1 VSVSDLYIP
10 RIGPHIFPCSRI
22 GRLILEIYKSLTDT
36 VCECRNRET
45 EHYNSVLEMVGC
57 LRAVIGIKI
66 RDVRGLGVT
75 QIGVGGGAGLGVGNE
90 ELKGRNRR
98 GWRPL
103 LKYASWLV
111 FYICEPYRC
120 GPENQI
126 KSLLTHS
133 LIFIS
138 GWLM

>member
-75 QIGVGGGAGLGVGNE
+75 QIGVGGGV
-90 ELKGRNRR
+90 R
-98 GWRPL
+98 GKQRGAEGAKPTRMEAFT
-103 LKYASWLV
+103 K
-111 FYICEPYRC
+111 ICIMVSVLY
-120 GPENQI
+120 
-126 KSLLTHS
+126 
-133 LIFIS
+133 
-138 GWLM
+138 M